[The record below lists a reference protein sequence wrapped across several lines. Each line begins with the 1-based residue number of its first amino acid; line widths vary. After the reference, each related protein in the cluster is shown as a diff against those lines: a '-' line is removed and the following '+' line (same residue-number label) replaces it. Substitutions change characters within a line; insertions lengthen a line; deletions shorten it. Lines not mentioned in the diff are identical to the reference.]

1 MDPHSLLDIIG
12 NNLKDLKI
20 GKDLNSLFLSLNS
33 LLSWSQYSLNSL
45 KSTNKYL
52 KQINSLKTLNLPSAQ
67 WLIIL
72 SQTLPNLSKLSILVL
87 QQLLQVLQLG
97 STQPLWPLMKI
108 LAKHCRPPHLHP
120 QPRGL
125 CLLSHKILAKHC
137 RPQSKKKRLSQFHGD
152 G

>member
-12 NNLKDLKI
+12 NNLNNLKI

-67 WLIIL
+67 
-72 SQTLPNLSKLSILVL
+72 
-87 QQLLQVLQLG
+87 
-97 STQPLWPLMKI
+97 
-108 LAKHCRPPHLHP
+108 
-120 QPRGL
+120 
-125 CLLSHKILAKHC
+125 
-137 RPQSKKKRLSQFHGD
+137 
-152 G
+152 